1 MRSTLLHGRTLQ
13 VFQTGGATNQFGKD
27 FDAPSTTLQG
37 VITSIY
43 DIGCAV
49 GALITFAIG
58 EKVGRRYMILMGGTI
73 MIIGT
78 ALLGSST
85 TLAQLLVGRIVTG
98 LGNGFN
104 CSSIPTYQAETC
116 PPRIRGALVCLQST
130 LTIVGLVVAYYIDI
144 VSRPKLVYDAW
155 RLFRAR
161 LGFSYIDGPI
171 QWRFPIS
178 FQAFFA
184 IWLVIMVLFVP
195 DTPRWLLER
204 GRNDD
209 ATRVLAAMAG
219 EDVSSARIVAQRDEI
234 LRSLEAER
242 LAAGPGEFH
251 IKELFQGG
259 KTGNWRRVGLSC
271 AVLVMQQATG
281 ARKRIRAECSAANM
295 INYYAPTVY
304 ENAIGVSREVSLQ
317 LGGGTS
323 LTYLAASFICLFTVD
338 RFGRRQL
345 MMFASAGL
353 AFCFYMTA
361 ILVAVSETRTGEQ
374 AKSLGAAGAAFVFL
388 FQVFLGIGWLGIPF
402 LYPTE
407 VSTTRIRSKAAALGT
422 FCNWM
427 AVFIVVMITPT
438 AVTNIGWRVFLIFG
452 SFNLAFIPI
461 VYCLFPETSNLTLEE
476 VDRMFEKGGL
486 TGGVFS
492 SKGGRTVEPGSGDGT
507 GRRTRLEDGEGDLR
521 VDEPKAGTETAPP
534 AVQVDA

>member
-13 VFQTGGATNQFGKD
+13 VFQTGMCCMGFLLLGYDQGVMSGIIGATNQFGKD

-58 EKVGRRYMILMGGTI
+58 EKVGRRHMILMGGTI
-73 MIIGT
+73 MIIGP

-144 VSRPKLVYDAW
+144 
-155 RLFRAR
+155 
-161 LGFSYIDGPI
+161 GFSYIDGPI

-195 DTPRWLLER
+195 DTPRWLLES

-219 EDVSSARIVAQRDEI
+219 EDVSCARIVAQRDDI

-281 ARKRIRAECSAANM
+281 ANM

-407 VSTTRIRSKAAALGT
+407 VSTTGIRSKAAALGT

-486 TGGVFS
+486 TGGVFT

-507 GRRTRLEDGEGDLR
+507 GRRTRLDDGEGDLR
-521 VDEPKAGTETAPP
+521 VDEPKAGTETAP

>member
-1 MRSTLLHGRTLQ
+1 
-13 VFQTGGATNQFGKD
+13 
-27 FDAPSTTLQG
+27 
-37 VITSIY
+37 
-43 DIGCAV
+43 
-49 GALITFAIG
+49 
-58 EKVGRRYMILMGGTI
+58 
-73 MIIGT
+73 
-78 ALLGSST
+78 
-85 TLAQLLVGRIVTG
+85 
-98 LGNGFN
+98 
-104 CSSIPTYQAETC
+104 
-116 PPRIRGALVCLQST
+116 
-130 LTIVGLVVAYYIDI
+130 
-144 VSRPKLVYDAW
+144 
-155 RLFRAR
+155 
-161 LGFSYIDGPI
+161 
-171 QWRFPIS
+171 
-178 FQAFFA
+178 
-184 IWLVIMVLFVP
+184 
-195 DTPRWLLER
+195 
-204 GRNDD
+204 
-209 ATRVLAAMAG
+209 MAG
-219 EDVSSARIVAQRDEI
+219 EDVHSARIVAQRDEI

-251 IKELFQGG
+251 VKELFQGG

-281 ARKRIRAECSAANM
+281 GESGRGSGAAWHENDAECGAANM

-427 AVFIVVMITPT
+427 V
-438 AVTNIGWRVFLIFG
+438 
-452 SFNLAFIPI
+452 S
-461 VYCLFPETSNLTLEE
+461 
-476 VDRMFEKGGL
+476 
-486 TGGVFS
+486 
-492 SKGGRTVEPGSGDGT
+492 
-507 GRRTRLEDGEGDLR
+507 
-521 VDEPKAGTETAPP
+521 
-534 AVQVDA
+534 AVQVQAQYSRLRCGVVWGWF